1 MKILVVSHNCF
12 SKFYNNGKTLESI
25 FSSFSKQN
33 LAQIYFTENTSPDY
47 DFCDNYFKMTD
58 VNVLKS
64 LLKGDSDCGKELS
77 LGAANVPE
85 STSNFSSGSRLFRFA
100 KSKINQ
106 IIFFRDALWGLK
118 SWKSKNFLSWNEK
131 INPNIIFYVG
141 GNFGFSHE
149 IAFFLSKKFK
159 TPLVSYFTDDYLIFP
174 EHRNVFDRI
183 QRIRMKKFYA
193 KTIEH
198 SSLCFAIGD
207 TMANEYAA
215 FFKKEFYP
223 IMNSIK
229 IQDYCP
235 YVEHKKA
242 LVFSY
247 FGGLH
252 LNRWRMLV
260 RLANSLRTC
269 VVNVYSVEKP
279 SDAIL
284 LEFRKSGINFKG
296 AVEGIQ
302 LRSSILDSDVLLH
315 VESDD
320 SFNRSLTKLSVS
332 TKIPEY
338 LMSGRLV
345 LGFGPEEV
353 ASMKILA
360 DNKIGVV
367 ISSSVS
373 NEHLKSELVKLT
385 SDFKFRQEMGL
396 LGYNYAVKN
405 FDNSK
410 IANNFKLQLENLI
423 SKHEN

>member
-1 MKILVVSHNCF
+1 
-12 SKFYNNGKTLESI
+12 
-25 FSSFSKQN
+25 
-33 LAQIYFTENTSPDY
+33 
-47 DFCDNYFKMTD
+47 
-58 VNVLKS
+58 
-64 LLKGDSDCGKELS
+64 
-77 LGAANVPE
+77 
-85 STSNFSSGSRLFRFA
+85 
-100 KSKINQ
+100 
-106 IIFFRDALWGLK
+106 
-118 SWKSKNFLSWNEK
+118 
-131 INPNIIFYVG
+131 
-141 GNFGFSHE
+141 
-149 IAFFLSKKFK
+149 
-159 TPLVSYFTDDYLIFP
+159 
-174 EHRNVFDRI
+174 
-183 QRIRMKKFYA
+183 
-193 KTIEH
+193 
-198 SSLCFAIGD
+198 
-207 TMANEYAA
+207 
-215 FFKKEFYP
+215 
-223 IMNSIK
+223 
-229 IQDYCP
+229 
-235 YVEHKKA
+235 
-242 LVFSY
+242 
-247 FGGLH
+247 
-252 LNRWRMLV
+252 
-260 RLANSLRTC
+260 
-269 VVNVYSVEKP
+269 VNVYSVEKP